1 MFGLSLKS
9 VSDLFGSLFIKL
21 LELLAF
27 IVRSEGVVM
36 VLCREYWGR
45 VTIAVEKMLES
56 FDAILKELVK
66 CPLLLFMEVF
76 KLLLVFN

>member
-1 MFGLSLKS
+1 MIGLSLKS

-27 IVRSEGVVM
+27 VVRSEGVVM

-66 CPLLLFMEVF
+66 GPLLLFMEVF

>member
-1 MFGLSLKS
+1 
-9 VSDLFGSLFIKL
+9 
-21 LELLAF
+21 
-27 IVRSEGVVM
+27 M